1 MALVEIQPSARK
13 RAELGTKKVA
23 SLEPHGGGRAAT
35 PAARGIL
42 GALARAVKNSIWAP
56 IALKALGVLLGML
69 ALAAIGASSIA
80 RGDGV
85 AANAPSARPGSRVAA
100 AGVAPFDAPPDAGT
114 GAAADA
120 GGDAAADAA
129 AGTSAAITSDGKVIL
144 NRAGVDDLRRIPGIG
159 PKRAQAIVDLR
170 AKLGGRFKRLG
181 DLLRVKGI
189 GTRSLKKMEAYV
201 VLDVPQSESLARRPT
216 TD

>member
-1 MALVEIQPSARK
+1 MALVEIQPSTRE
-13 RAELGTKKVA
+13 RAGRGTQKVA
-23 SLEPHGGGRAAT
+23 SFAPDGGGRAAT

-42 GALARAVKNSIWAP
+42 GALVRAAKNSVWAP
-56 IALKALGVLLGML
+56 IALKALGVLFGML

-80 RGDGV
+80 RGSGV
-85 AANAPSARPGSRVAA
+85 AANAPTAHPASRIAA

-120 GGDAAADAA
+120 GGDAAAG
-129 AGTSAAITSDGKVIL
+129 AGAGATSAITADGKVIL
-144 NRAGVDDLRRIPGIG
+144 NRAGVDDLRRIPGVG

-170 AKLGGRFKRLG
+170 ARLGGRFKRLA

-201 VLDVPQSESLARRPT
+201 VLDVPKS
-216 TD
+216 

>member
-1 MALVEIQPSARK
+1 MALVEIQPSTRE
-13 RAELGTKKVA
+13 RVGRGTQKVA
-23 SLEPHGGGRAAT
+23 SFAPDGGGRAAT

-42 GALARAVKNSIWAP
+42 GALARAAKNSVWAP
-56 IALKALGVLLGML
+56 IALKALGVLFGML

-80 RGDGV
+80 RGSGV
-85 AANAPSARPGSRVAA
+85 AANAPRARPASRIAA

-114 GAAADA
+114 GAADA
-120 GGDAAADAA
+120 GGDAAADAG
-129 AGTSAAITSDGKVIL
+129 AGTTAAITADGKVIL
-144 NRAGVDDLRRIPGIG
+144 NRAGVDDLRRIPGVG

-201 VLDVPQSESLARRPT
+201 VLDAPQS
-216 TD
+216 